1 MNNALH
7 SSVRI
12 SFASIAAH
20 HDMKMTVLFLY
31 IYAKWSV
38 FDLSIIWM
46 CAMSK
51 KQIKIDKGYFK
62 DGIIFISLRI
72 FVRYL
77 KIICVDFY
85 KDESIMWNPSVS
97 LKKSFKMLFFASHLS
112 DNVKRR
118 WLRQSF
124 SVASK
129 KRTKYLKIK
138 QKENFFLLIY
148 MLHWIIS
155 PSFCSIL
162 LTFTSWA
169 SLSPFHFPTR
179 ISNSCLSLWDFVAN
193 IFPVFLSLFFACC
206 AFLIIHTCSLN
217 HTTIIFLSSYSCMC
231 AFAAAL
237 FETWYLEC
245 EI

>member
-1 MNNALH
+1 MSSNLNFMDMNNALH
-7 SSVRI
+7 SFVRI

-77 KIICVDFY
+77 KIICVDFF

-97 LKKSFKMLFFASHLS
+97 LKKSFKMVFFCEPFKWQREEEMAPT
-112 DNVKRR
+112 KF
-118 WLRQSF
+118 F
-124 SVASK
+124 SRFQKAHKV
-129 KRTKYLKIK
+129 LK
-138 QKENFFLLIY
+138 N
-148 MLHWIIS
+148 
-155 PSFCSIL
+155 
-162 LTFTSWA
+162 
-169 SLSPFHFPTR
+169 
-179 ISNSCLSLWDFVAN
+179 
-193 IFPVFLSLFFACC
+193 
-206 AFLIIHTCSLN
+206 
-217 HTTIIFLSSYSCMC
+217 
-231 AFAAAL
+231 
-237 FETWYLEC
+237 
-245 EI
+245 